1 MIVTL
6 GGAVLTLRAGLA
18 LRRRRKLG
26 ARFDP
31 DALRRHL
38 RLAKPTLVLAL
49 LGFVA
54 GPLSMGLL
62 RGRSPFE
69 TAHAFLAT
77 LAVLLFVAT
86 ALVGRRLKAGAGRH
100 PDLHAALGV
109 LALLASGAAA
119 VAGFV
124 LLP

>member
-1 MIVTL
+1 MIMTL
-6 GGAVLTLRAGLA
+6 GGAMLTLRAGLA
-18 LRRRRKLG
+18 LRRLRASG

-31 DALRRHL
+31 EALLRHL
-38 RLAKPTLVLAL
+38 RLAKPTVVLVL

-54 GPLSMGLL
+54 GPISMGLL
-62 RGRSPFE
+62 RGRSPFG

-77 LAVLLFVAT
+77 FAVLLFVAT
-86 ALVGRRLKAGAGRH
+86 AFVGRRLEAGAGRNRN
-100 PDLHAALGV
+100 LHAILGV